1 MTNLEALRALHRIQR
16 RILDVNQALDIHD
29 LKEGGGNN
37 MVDSKI
43 AALITQF
50 DNATDKIAARIQR
63 LIDAGG
69 LSPESQ
75 SALSAEVAKL
85 EALGQD
91 PENPVPSAVA

>member
-1 MTNLEALRALHRIQR
+1 MTNLEALKVMHRIQR
-16 RILDVNQALDIHD
+16 RGLAVQQLLDIHD
-29 LKEGGGNN
+29 LKEEGENN
-37 MVDSKI
+37 MVDPKI

-50 DNATDKIAARIQR
+50 DDATDKIAARIQR

-75 SALSAEVAKL
+75 AALTAEVSKL
-85 EALGQD
+85 QLLGQD